1 MDDRFLRT
9 RMLIGDNG
17 FNKLQKST
25 IMIFGIGGVGSYAAE
40 AVARSGVGHIIL
52 VDNDVVS
59 QSNINRQLI
68 ALDSTVGRYKTD
80 VMKERIAQI
89 NPEAIVETY
98 TIFYLPE
105 ICDIIDPKA
114 DYIIDAVDTVSAKI
128 DIACKGEKL
137 GIPVISS
144 MGTGFKLNPLML
156 EVCDIYETS
165 VCPLAKVMRHEL
177 RKRGV
182 KSLKVV
188 YSKEE
193 PIKPAFEIDP
203 NGARKK
209 TAASCAFVPS
219 VAGLLIASEVIKDI
233 AGL

>member
-156 EVCDIYETS
+156 EVCDIYKTS

-193 PIKPAFEIDP
+193 PIKPSFEIDS